1 MKCGYLTKEDYED
14 FKKQGAVGDVLLK
27 YVDANGNSDAF
38 RSFND
43 RVMGLSDE
51 KLLKVKNR
59 VGVAVG
65 ADKGEAVL
73 GVIRAGKVNILITD
87 ISCIRSMMALLNE
100 EI

>member
-1 MKCGYLTKEDYED
+1 M
-14 FKKQGAVGDVLLK
+14 
-27 YVDANGNSDAF
+27 
-38 RSFND
+38 
-43 RVMGLSDE
+43 
-51 KLLKVKNR
+51 KNR